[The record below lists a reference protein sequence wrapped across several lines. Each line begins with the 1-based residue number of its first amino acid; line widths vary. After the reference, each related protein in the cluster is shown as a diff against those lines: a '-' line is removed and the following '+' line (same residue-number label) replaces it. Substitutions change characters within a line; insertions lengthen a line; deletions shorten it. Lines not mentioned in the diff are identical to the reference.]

1 MFDFHLKIITLSFLL
16 LFFSSSVFAKYDLNS
31 TRGVYTQ
38 LFTTPYKNI
47 DEICVMPKHLV
58 GVRYKEKDRSDEAML
73 CSLDF
78 YGDTLLNDTKL
89 EYVAVCPKS
98 RSTNPA
104 VELYKIKEEGLSV
117 EKYEKKQCSVHS
129 KRRDKSKAKRVAKFK
144 QSISCSYTPSILS
157 YYHVSRMLGGVGN
170 VQPAVIRTMA
180 LKEHRKIAKLGYR
193 VSKRSRQRVQALT
206 WKMFIDTENHIDSR
220 KNRYGRK
227 YSRQVFTTDNKQI
240 FGAMQKDVKK
250 ESRYKEFYIKNYKNS
265 YQRLTSQPFVKQ
277 LISRQS
283 QNETSVEKLYQLK
296 DYSDMLLIDYLLSQ
310 EDRFGNIAFK
320 DYYYSVNAKG
330 KIDRSKVPEKKEKQ
344 LSHEKLEELNTY
356 KVRRLVLKDND
367 CGVSR
372 FNRTKKSKIMSK
384 IHHMSL
390 DTYQRL
396 LWLDSKIERDETE
409 SFFRQELLFSH
420 KEWEKFESLVQGL
433 KKTLQKNCLRGYLQ
447 LDLNPER
454 KMLNLSPVKAKEQ
467 CELPSWGDLMRQ

>member
-1 MFDFHLKIITLSFLL
+1 M
-16 LFFSSSVFAKYDLNS
+16 LFFSSATFAKYDLSS
-31 TRGVYTQ
+31 THGVYTQ
-38 LFTTPYKNI
+38 SFVTPYKNI
-47 DEICVMPKHLV
+47 VEKCVMPKHLI
-58 GVRYKEKDRSDEAML
+58 GVKYKEKDRSDEAML

-78 YGDTLLNDTKL
+78 YGDTVLNETKL

-104 VELYKIKEEGLSV
+104 VELYKIKEEGGSV
-117 EKYEKKQCSVHS
+117 EKYEKKQCSLHS
-129 KRRDKSKAKRVAKFK
+129 QRRDKSKAKRVAKFK
-144 QSISCSYTPSILS
+144 QSMSCSYTPSILS

-193 VSKRSRQRVQALT
+193 VAKRSKQRIQALT
-206 WKMFIDTENHIDSR
+206 WKMFIETESHIDSR
-220 KNRYGRK
+220 KNRYGKR
-227 YSRQVFTTDNKQI
+227 YSKQVFTTDNKQI

-250 ESRYKEFYIKNYKNS
+250 ESRYKEFYIKNYNNS
-265 YQRLTSQPFVKQ
+265 YKRLTSQPFVKQ
-277 LISRQS
+277 LMDRQP
-283 QNETSVEKLYQLK
+283 QHKRSVEKLFQLK
-296 DYSDMLLIDYLLSQ
+296 DYSDMLVIDYLLSQ

-320 DYYYSVNAKG
+320 DYYYSVNGNDKV
-330 KIDRSKVPEKKEKQ
+330 DRSKVPEKIDKQ
-344 LSHEKLEELNTY
+344 LSDKKLNELNAY

-384 IHHMSL
+384 IRHMSL
-390 DTYQRL
+390 NTYQRL

-409 SFFRQELLFSH
+409 DFFRNELLFSH
-420 KEWEKFESLVQGL
+420 QDWEKFESLVQGL
-433 KKTLQKNCLRGYLQ
+433 KKTLQKNCLRGRLR

-454 KMLNLSPVKAKEQ
+454 KMLKLPPIKAKER
-467 CELPSWGDLMRQ
+467 CELPSWGDLMSQ